1 MIYMGNQ
8 DLFTWSENAPNELTQ
23 AEERMRVLETQIHHH
38 NHLYYDIAKP
48 EISDRAFD
56 ALLEELKKLE
66 EEYPQFAAPD
76 SPTQRVGGAVT
87 KQFPTVVH
95 QQRMYSLDN
104 AYEKEAV
111 LAFDKRVQQMADEPV
126 SYVCEPKIDGVAIR
140 LTYKK
145 GVLFQAVTRGDGV
158 QGDEVTANVKTIRSI
173 PLKLKGEYLPEQ
185 LTLSGEI
192 YLPRARFEMLN
203 QQVEVEGLKQGL
215 SLEEIQEKKF
225 KNPRNTAAGTL
236 KLQDSKEVARR
247 RLEAFIYHVIEDKPT
262 VDSHAELIEN
272 AKKWGCKV
280 PEVVQVCSSIE
291 EVMNQIDLM
300 DALRH
305 QLPYDT
311 DGVVVK
317 VNPLSVQSQL
327 GFTAKSPRWAIAFKF
342 QTEQAFTRIRSF
354 DFQVGRTGAITPVAN
369 LDPVL
374 LGGTTV
380 KRASVHNA
388 DFIAQLDL
396 RVGDTVVVEKG
407 GEIIPK
413 IVEVNHALRPS
424 YSHPLVFPSHCPECG
439 AALVKRNG
447 EAQHFCP
454 DEWVCRPQ
462 LIGKLVHFVSRKAM
476 HIESLGEKTI
486 QTFFDQGWV
495 RKPSDFYQL
504 TIQQIASLEGFKEK
518 SAENILA
525 GLKSAETVP
534 FPRVLFAVGIRHVGE
549 TVAQKLAAAYGS
561 LAALRETSREALLS
575 VPEIGE
581 VIADSVWHWLK
592 DETLQ
597 AEMDRLAVLGLQMA
611 SIKKQV
617 DGPQPLLG
625 KTFVISGVFTHY
637 SRDGLKEAIEQA
649 GGKVSTSIS
658 KQTHYVVAGDQ
669 MGPAKREKA
678 ESLGVQIISEE
689 TFHQMLT

>member
-1 MIYMGNQ
+1 MGNQ
-8 DLFTWSENAPNELTQ
+8 DLFTWSDNAQNELTRTV
-23 AEERMRVLETQIHHH
+23 ERMRLLETQIHHH
-38 NHLYYDIAKP
+38 NYLYYDLAQP

-56 ALLEELKKLE
+56 LLLEELKKLE
-66 EEYPQFAAPD
+66 TAYPQLAAPD
-76 SPTQRVGGAVT
+76 SPTQRVGGTVT

-104 AYEKEAV
+104 AYEKDAV
-111 LAFDKRVQQMADEPV
+111 IAFDKRVKQTTEQPV
-126 SYVCEPKIDGVAIR
+126 TYVCEPKIDGVAIR
-140 LTYKK
+140 LTYKN

-173 PLKLKGEYLPEQ
+173 PLKLKGDNLPETIM
-185 LTLSGEI
+185 LGGEI
-192 YLPRARFEMLN
+192 YLPRARFEALN
-203 QQVEVEGLKQGL
+203 QQVEEEGLKQGL
-215 SLEEIQEKKF
+215 SMEDIQEKKF

-247 RLEAFIYHVIEDKPT
+247 KLEAFIYHVIEDKPT
-262 VDSHAELIEN
+262 VETHAALI
-272 AKKWGCKV
+272 AKAKNWGCKV
-280 PEVVQVCSSIE
+280 PEVVQVCSSID
-291 EVMNQIDLM
+291 EVITQIEAM
-300 DALRH
+300 DELRH

-317 VNPLSVQSQL
+317 VNELSLQSQL
-327 GFTAKSPRWAIAFKF
+327 GFTAKSPRWALAYKF
-342 QTEQAFTRIRSF
+342 QTEQALSRIKSF

-369 LDPVL
+369 LEPVL

-396 RVGDTVVVEKG
+396 RVGDTVAVEKG

-413 IVEVNHALRPS
+413 IVSVNQELRPS
-424 YSHPLVFPSHCPECG
+424 YSIPLDFPVHCPECG
-439 AALVKRNG
+439 SVLVRRNS

-454 DEWVCRPQ
+454 DEWNCRPQ

-495 RKPSDFYQL
+495 RRPSDFFQL
-504 TIQQIASLEGFKEK
+504 TIPQITSLDGFKEK
-518 SAENILA
+518 SAENILS
-525 GLKSAETVP
+525 GLAASRAIP
-534 FPRVLFAVGIRHVGE
+534 FSRVLFAVGIRHVGE

-561 LAALRETSREALLS
+561 LSALRETSREALLS

-581 VIADSVWHWLK
+581 VIADSVWQWLK
-592 DETLQ
+592 SHEMQ
-597 AEMDRLAVLGLQMA
+597 AEMDRLAAFGLQMEMV
-611 SIKKQV
+611 KNQV
-617 DGPQPLLG
+617 EGPQPLKG
-625 KTFVISGVFTHY
+625 KVFVVSGVFTHF
-637 SRDGLKEAIEQA
+637 SRDGIKEAIEQA
-649 GGKVSTSIS
+649 GGKISSSIS
-658 KQTHYVVAGDQ
+658 RQTDFVVAGDQ

-678 ESLGVQIISEE
+678 ESLGVPIISEE
-689 TFHQMLT
+689 KLKEMLA

>member
-1 MIYMGNQ
+1 MGNQ
-8 DLFTWSENAPNELTQ
+8 DLFTWSDKVPNEQ
-23 AEERMRVLETQIHHH
+23 AQVQERMRELEAQIQHH
-38 NHLYYDIAKP
+38 NHLYYDLAKP

-56 ALLEELKKLE
+56 ALLAELIRLE
-66 EEYPQFAAPD
+66 TEHPQWASPD
-76 SPTQRVGGAVT
+76 SPTQRVGGTIT

-95 QQRMYSLDN
+95 QPRMYSLDN
-104 AYEKEAV
+104 AYEKDAV
-111 LAFDKRVQQMADEPV
+111 LAFDKRVRQTSAQPV

-140 LTYKK
+140 LTYKN

-173 PLKLKGEYLPEQ
+173 PLTLKGAHIPET

-192 YLPRARFEMLN
+192 YLPRARFDALN
-203 QQVEVEGLKQGL
+203 QQIEEEGRKEGL
-215 SLEEIQEKKF
+215 SPEDIQERKY

-247 RLEAFIYHVIEDKPT
+247 RLEAFIYHVIEDEPT
-262 VDSHAELIEN
+262 VDSHAELIEK
-272 AKKWGCKV
+272 ARQWGCKV
-280 PEVVQVCSSIE
+280 PDVVKVCDTIE
-291 EVMNQIDLM
+291 EVMAQIDAM

-305 QLPYDT
+305 TLPYDT
-311 DGVVVK
+311 DGVVIK
-317 VNPLSVQSQL
+317 VNPLEMQRQM
-327 GFTAKSPRWAIAFKF
+327 GFTAKSPRWALAYKF
-342 QTEQAFTRIRSF
+342 QTEQAFTQIRSF

-369 LDPVL
+369 LVPVA

-396 RVGDTVVVEKG
+396 RVGDTVAVEKG

-413 IVEVNHALRPS
+413 IVAVNHDLRPLDS
-424 YSHPLVFPSHCPECG
+424 QPLTFPTQCPECS
-439 AALVKRNG
+439 ATLVRRSG
-447 EAQHFCP
+447 EAQHYCP
-454 DEWVCRPQ
+454 DEWGCRPQ

-495 RKPSDFYQL
+495 RRPSDFYQL
-504 TIQQIASLEGFKEK
+504 TAEQITSLEGFKEK

-525 GLKSAETVP
+525 GLEAAKAVP
-534 FPRVLFAVGIRHVGE
+534 FPRVLFAIGIRHVGE

-561 LAALRETSREALLS
+561 LTALRETSREALLS

-581 VIADSVWHWLK
+581 VIADAVWHWLK
-592 DETLQ
+592 DATLQ
-597 AEMDRLAVLGLQMA
+597 AEMDRLADVGLQMEA
-611 SIKKQV
+611 VKKQV
-617 DGPQPLLG
+617 EGPQPLQG
-625 KTFVISGVFTHY
+625 KIFVVSGVFSHF

-649 GGKVSTSIS
+649 GGKVSSSIS
-658 KQTHYVVAGDQ
+658 KQTDYVVAGDQ

-689 TFHQMLT
+689 TFIQMLS